1 MKKSLPLLILLSM
14 ILTGCLTMKVDPIH
28 ITMDI
33 NVKVTKEVE
42 KVFGELDEASTNLID
57 TQF

>member
-1 MKKSLPLLILLSM
+1 MLILLSM
-14 ILTGCLTMKVDPIH
+14 IPTGCLTMKVDPIH

-33 NVKVTKEVE
+33 NVRVTKEVE